1 MTATHSP
8 APNGRVK
15 TDAAPAN
22 VKHLRGLP
30 PVPTIA
36 TPGFRKTQVVA
47 ADATE
52 LREIAVVAG
61 NPGLGKSFAV
71 YHFVA
76 NQPLPWLW
84 LDMPPKASPK
94 EIVVRVLRA
103 TTGACDQRLP
113 VYELSDQLCDVLA
126 AEPRIVVIDEAQHLD
141 SHGLHQLRYL
151 HDRPDADW
159 ALIFAGGVGCEKVLA
174 ADPQLNDRIAGRVKF
189 SPLDDSTLLETL
201 DAYSPFFAAADRQLL
216 LRVNQVYARGIF
228 RRWARVLQA
237 GTRLASRAGTDRL
250 TTDIARATIAKLQT
264 EER

>member
-1 MTATHSP
+1 MTATVSP
-8 APNGRVK
+8 TCTEV
-15 TDAAPAN
+15 N

-71 YHFVA
+71 YHYVA
-76 NQPLPWLW
+76 NQQLPWLW

-94 EIVVRVLRA
+94 EIVVRLPRA

-113 VYELSDQLCDVLA
+113 VYELSDQLCELLA
-126 AEPRIVVIDEAQHLD
+126 DEPRIIVIDEAQHLD

-174 ADPQLNDRIAGRVKF
+174 ADPQLNDRIAGRVRF
-189 SPLDDSTLLETL
+189 APLDDATLLETL

-216 LRVNQVYARGIF
+216 LRINQVYAKGVF
-228 RRWARVLQA
+228 RRWARLLQA
-237 GTRLASRAGTDRL
+237 GTRLANSAGEDRL
-250 TTDIARATIAKLQT
+250 TTQVARATIAKLQS
-264 EER
+264 EVDG